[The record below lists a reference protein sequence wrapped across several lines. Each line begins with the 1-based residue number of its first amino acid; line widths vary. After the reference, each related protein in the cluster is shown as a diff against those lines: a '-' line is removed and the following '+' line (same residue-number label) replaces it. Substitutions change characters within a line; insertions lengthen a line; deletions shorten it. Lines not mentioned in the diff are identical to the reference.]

1 MSCAVCASHVK
12 KTLESGGAE
21 DVSVN
26 FATGDVAFQID
37 KQTEKKLPQLFRHIE
52 KLGYTVAQADL
63 PQTPPPFYK
72 TYLFRFLF
80 CACLTLPLLL
90 HMVWPGSVWANPRLQ
105 FILSLPVYLTGLI
118 SFGKPAFRSL
128 LNRMPDMNV
137 LILLGATA
145 AYAYSV
151 TGMILY
157 GEHAHHYLFFESSAS
172 IVTLILLGRFIE
184 EKVVEKTSSSVADLI
199 RLQKTTAR
207 KILFNRKAEKT
218 VIIDNSRLQ
227 AGDRVLINAGDQ
239 VPADGCI
246 VWGEASVNE
255 AMLTGESDAIHKRTG
270 DALTG
275 GALLES
281 GTVKMRVTAVGRDT
295 ALAHI
300 IELVKRAQN
309 EKTAMQQLADRI
321 SAVFVPAVLL
331 IAFATFF
338 VQYLFMAV
346 SPVDALMH
354 GISVAVIACPCA
366 MGLATPLAL
375 MVGTGRAA
383 KNGILIKGMRP
394 LEACTRIR
402 QIAFDKTG
410 TLTTGEPVITAFA
423 SLENREDELKSLA
436 VALEKH
442 SSHPVARCITKSW
455 QDAAPVEMASVT
467 EIRGKGI
474 AGRTAE
480 GAAIFIGAAQDPD
493 GHSLYITRDQKTVG
507 WIDLQEEVRPE
518 AREVIDQLKRMHIRP
533 VIVSGDREDKC
544 LKVARELG
552 IETVYAGQTP
562 EQKQAVL
569 KELMRMAPTAMAG
582 DGINDAPALATAH
595 LGISLSDATRIA
607 MQQADIL
614 LLDASLKRLPLA
626 LGLGKHTFITIR
638 ENLFW
643 AFIYNVIAIPVAA
656 CGFLTPTVAAASMAL
671 SDVFLLANSM
681 RLKFKKVIYTL
692 RTILYQ
698 HGGTENTEG
707 EFQFDLNSIF

>member
-1 MSCAVCASHVK
+1 MKENNSDIRRTPVKTVSLKVHGMSCAVCASHVK

-26 FATGDVAFQID
+26 FATGDVTFQID
-37 KQTEKKLPQLFRHIE
+37 ENTEKKLPQMFRQIE
-52 KLGYTVAQADL
+52 KLGYTVAQTDL
-63 PQTPPPFYK
+63 PQPPPAFYR

-80 CACLTLPLLL
+80 CACFTLPLLL
-90 HMVWPGSVWANPRLQ
+90 HMVWPDSVWANPRLQ
-105 FILSLPVYLTGLI
+105 FLLSLPVYLTGLI
-118 SFGKPAFRSL
+118 SFGKPAVRSL

-145 AYAYSV
+145 AYAYSL

-157 GEHAHHYLFFESSAS
+157 GEQAHHYLFFESSAS

-184 EKVVEKTSSSVADLI
+184 EKVVEKTSSSIADLV

-207 KILFNRKAEKT
+207 KILFNRKAEKI

-270 DALTG
+270 EALTG

-321 SAVFVPAVLL
+321 SAVFVPVVLL

-338 VQYLFMAV
+338 VWYLFMAV
-346 SPVDALMH
+346 SPVNALMY

-375 MVGTGRAA
+375 MVGMGRAA
-383 KNGILIKGMRP
+383 KNGILIKGMQP

-455 QDAAPVEMASVT
+455 KDAVPVEMASVT

-474 AGRTAE
+474 SGRTAD
-480 GAAIFIGAAQDPD
+480 GAAIFIGAAHAMDGVSSLP
-493 GHSLYITRDQKTVG
+493 GHSLYITRDRKPVG

-518 AREVIDQLKRMHIRP
+518 AQEVIEQLKRMHIRP
-533 VIVSGDREDKC
+533 VIVSGDQEDKC
-544 LKVARELG
+544 RKVARKLG

-562 EQKQAVL
+562 EQKPAVL
-569 KELMRMAPTAMAG
+569 KELMRTAPTAMVG

-626 LGLGKHTFITIR
+626 LGLGKHTFVTIR

-681 RLKFKKVIYTL
+681 RLKFKKVI
-692 RTILYQ
+692 
-698 HGGTENTEG
+698 
-707 EFQFDLNSIF
+707 